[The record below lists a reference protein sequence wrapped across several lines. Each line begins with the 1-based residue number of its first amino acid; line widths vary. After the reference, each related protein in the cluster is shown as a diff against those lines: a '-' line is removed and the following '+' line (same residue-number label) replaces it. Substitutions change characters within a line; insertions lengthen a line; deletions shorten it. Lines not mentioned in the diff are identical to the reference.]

1 MTIQTTDG
9 KAKRK
14 RLIEK
19 WKDIV
24 NYLGLDL
31 DRDNIYYIKA
41 NQIKKI
47 TKQEPRLMAKMD
59 TLETVPSIFRKTE
72 RFLLPISRNDT
83 QFQKVRDIISR
94 RAFRIN
100 L

>member
-1 MTIQTTDG
+1 MVKQN
-9 KAKRK
+9 RK

-24 NYLGLDL
+24 NYLGLETL

-41 NQIKKI
+41 NEIKEI

-59 TLETVPSIFRKTE
+59 TLKTCPS
-72 RFLLPISRNDT
+72 
-83 QFQKVRDIISR
+83 
-94 RAFRIN
+94 
-100 L
+100 